1 MSMSFSS
8 ICFLSLT
15 FCLLSLCSCESNK
28 IVEWFAPIFS
38 GGGYCSEA
46 LAFAASIETVSNI
59 SFNFNAEHH
68 GDTYSKRY
76 VEGSPVNL
84 LIAEVSKVPNSSV
97 I

>member
-1 MSMSFSS
+1 MSFSS
-8 ICFLSLT
+8 ICSISLT
-15 FCLLSLCSCESNK
+15 FCLLSLCSCESNE

-59 SFNFNAEHH
+59 SFHYNVEHH
-68 GDTYSKRY
+68 GDTYRRTF
-76 VEGSPVNL
+76 VEGRPANL
-84 LIAEVSKVPNSSV
+84 LIAEVSKVPNSIV